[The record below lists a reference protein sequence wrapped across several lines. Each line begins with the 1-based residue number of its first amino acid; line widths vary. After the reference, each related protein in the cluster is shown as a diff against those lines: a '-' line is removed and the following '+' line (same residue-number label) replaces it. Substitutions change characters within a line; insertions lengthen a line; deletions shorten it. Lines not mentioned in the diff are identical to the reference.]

1 MVNMSIKNNFN
12 ISNSNKHY
20 LIFAGTTEGRML
32 IEQLLTSPNIQITAC
47 TATEYGKVLLP
58 SSDRL
63 TISSKRLDEQQMISL
78 MQNNN
83 FNAVIDTTHPYAV
96 IVSENIKK
104 SADITG
110 IPYIRLLR
118 PKQMIND
125 LENVKFVSSIEE
137 AISYLSSTTENIL
150 STIGSKELAKLCEI
164 SDYKE
169 RIFARILPLPDMV
182 KQCFDMGFTGK
193 HLICMQGPF
202 SEELNTALIHQ
213 FNIKY
218 TLTKDSGKLGGF
230 IEKVNSAKNTNTIL
244 VVIGRPKVEQGF
256 SYDEVIKMLL

>member
-1 MVNMSIKNNFN
+1 
-12 ISNSNKHY
+12 
-20 LIFAGTTEGRML
+20 
-32 IEQLLTSPNIQITAC
+32 
-47 TATEYGKVLLP
+47 
-58 SSDRL
+58 
-63 TISSKRLDEQQMISL
+63 
-78 MQNNN
+78 
-83 FNAVIDTTHPYAV
+83 
-96 IVSENIKK
+96 
-104 SADITG
+104 
-110 IPYIRLLR
+110 
-118 PKQMIND
+118 
-125 LENVKFVSSIEE
+125 
-137 AISYLSSTTENIL
+137 
-150 STIGSKELAKLCEI
+150 
-164 SDYKE
+164 
-169 RIFARILPLPDMV
+169 MV

>member
-1 MVNMSIKNNFN
+1 MSIKDNFN

-104 SADITG
+104 SADI
-110 IPYIRLLR
+110 
-118 PKQMIND
+118 
-125 LENVKFVSSIEE
+125 
-137 AISYLSSTTENIL
+137 
-150 STIGSKELAKLCEI
+150 LC
-164 SDYKE
+164 
-169 RIFARILPLPDMV
+169 
-182 KQCFDMGFTGK
+182 
-193 HLICMQGPF
+193 
-202 SEELNTALIHQ
+202 
-213 FNIKY
+213 
-218 TLTKDSGKLGGF
+218 
-230 IEKVNSAKNTNTIL
+230 
-244 VVIGRPKVEQGF
+244 
-256 SYDEVIKMLL
+256 

>member
-1 MVNMSIKNNFN
+1 MSIKNNFN

-118 PKQMIND
+118 PKQTIND
-125 LENVKFVSSIEE
+125 FENVKFVSSIEE

-202 SEELNTALIHQ
+202 SEELNTVLIHQ

-218 TLTKDSGKLGGF
+218 TLT
-230 IEKVNSAKNTNTIL
+230 KVNSAKNTNTIL